1 MFHMSREKQRVLGLY
16 NNGSNTRI
24 GINDNTHLNNLGIY
38 TTCRIRKGTF
48 VCNLPSKKIF
58 DAGDTVELTTR
69 DLNCV
74 TNICALET
82 IKRRIAPDIKANGSI
97 INWPIPEGGLNN
109 MDQSFYLS
117 HANKGEDANL
127 EFVSSNDSKQIQ
139 SQGFDTHKLSRDVD
153 AGVELILPYCELTSK
168 ALKAGEKFIDKRI
181 KYLKSNPNKTITLP
195 RSLSDKKRKIIN
207 HLNNDIA
214 VQLQPS
220 KLTSTTKSS
229 MGVGVHVMKYG
240 EKLLKKGK
248 DPFAAPEGINQTKTI
263 EYTFEQLDE
272 HLTGE
277 NGLAARLMIEK
288 MIDPHYDFKL
298 CTTIYPLP
306 VSGPCSLGMA
316 YLFNSDY
323 GLSRNA
329 SLEPEKQEDD
339 NSKCLSKMILKK
351 SKFKVGEELLGGY
364 VPAEFQTCEE
374 DEEEEEE
381 DDDEEE
387 DIEEELDEEFKG
399 VFYDAVLALTGCE
412 KEDVLLSADSDSDS
426 DSNSNSE
433 SKDVEYDNETLLLE
447 LKSATCGPDMPKDM
461 AGKIIYKKMQEDNED
476 VENFEFDQL
485 AICVLI
491 LFGEVADEISIP
503 MLEDD
508 IIDAINKSDSSD
520 DDSDDEGTKKVQKR
534 KRSSRSKSKSKK
546 KRKTARGKPTDKS
559 VRFGAIDA
567 LQDGDAFQGIT
578 TDDEEEDG
586 CAFTGNK
593 PSPRKRKTKSTSLS
607 VVKKSWHRLSR
618 KEQQKARGFRSLSNP
633 NPGKLYVV
641 RDGAGYEGGI
651 IGKYSSIL
659 RLKYG
664 IGVAASSF
672 YEKDV
677 DVVNGYVVSRPKGN
691 LFISIY
697 NSKKD
702 PKWEDIENNEVKL
715 NAYKRKAGGGR
726 EGSGAEGPYLV
737 YPSNESDG
745 KALLRKCENTGA
757 IRKPIKKGGL
767 GPTYKGEILLDNVK
781 WNKGPDNTEYIIWK
795 KVFRIEKCTM
805 DRYKKREK
813 LDTKTLRTICAR
825 EKKNDAHI
833 KGNRARNKRQVRDS
847 WNLE

>member
-1 MFHMSREKQRVLGLY
+1 
-16 NNGSNTRI
+16 
-24 GINDNTHLNNLGIY
+24 
-38 TTCRIRKGTF
+38 
-48 VCNLPSKKIF
+48 
-58 DAGDTVELTTR
+58 
-69 DLNCV
+69 
-74 TNICALET
+74 
-82 IKRRIAPDIKANGSI
+82 
-97 INWPIPEGGLNN
+97 

-127 EFVSSNDSKQIQ
+127 EFVSSKDSKQIQ
-139 SQGFDTHKLSRDVD
+139 SQGFDTHRLSRDVD
-153 AGVELILPYCELTSK
+153 AGVELILPYCELTSQ
-168 ALKAGEKFIDKRI
+168 ALEAGEKFIDEKI
-181 KYLKSNPNKTITLP
+181 KYLKSNPNKKIAIP
-195 RSLSDKKRKIIN
+195 RRLSVEKRNIIN

-240 EKLLKKGK
+240 EKLLTKGK
-248 DPFAAPEGINQTKTI
+248 DPFAAPEGINQTETF
-263 EYTFEQLDE
+263 EYTFDQLDKY
-272 HLTGE
+272 LIGE
-277 NGLAARLMIEK
+277 KGLAARLMIEK
-288 MIDPHYDFKL
+288 YVDPYYHFEL
-298 CTTIYPLP
+298 GTTVYPLP

-323 GLSRNA
+323 GLSRKYA

-351 SKFKVGEELLGGY
+351 SKFKAGEELLGGY

-374 DEEEEEE
+374 EEEEEEE

-387 DIEEELDEEFKG
+387 DSEEELDEEFKG
-399 VFYDAVLALTGCE
+399 VFYDAVLALAGCD
-412 KEDVLLSADSDSDS
+412 KEDVLLSTDSDSDS

-447 LKSATCGPDMPKDM
+447 LKSATFGLDMPKDK
-461 AGKIIYKKMQEDNED
+461 AGKIIYEKMQE
-476 VENFEFDQL
+476 ENFEFDQL

-546 KRKTARGKPTDKS
+546 KRKTARGKPTDES
-559 VRFGAIDA
+559 VRFGAIDT

-607 VVKKSWHRLSR
+607 VVKKSWHQLSR

-651 IGKYSSIL
+651 IGKYSSIQ

-664 IGVAASSF
+664 IRVATNSF
-672 YEKDV
+672 HEKDV
-677 DVVNGYVVSRPKGN
+677 DVVNGYVVRRPKGN

-715 NAYKRKAGGGR
+715 NAYKQ
-726 EGSGAEGPYLV
+726 EGSPRKGPYLV
-737 YPSNESDG
+737 YPSNRKDG
-745 KALLRKCENTGA
+745 EKLLRKCKGMVELKSSLKDGGVGRTHQGESLNNM
-757 IRKPIKKGGL
+757 KWKKGQG
-767 GPTYKGEILLDNVK
+767 
-781 WNKGPDNTEYIIWK
+781 NTEYCIWK

-813 LDTKTLRTICAR
+813 LDTNTLRKICAR
-825 EKKNDAHI
+825 EKKKAT
-833 KGNRARNKRQVRDS
+833 NKKTRDS
-847 WNLE
+847 WNL